1 MAYANWDFYNRT
13 WHGSMTAQEFER
25 WSSRSSLEIDRATQG
40 RAAAAPESMRDALAQ
55 CCCELAGQHRTGNT
69 GRNRSRRKRG
79 WVQRD
84 LSRQHREQQ
93 PSGRDGRRPAAHLP
107 QIPVPARQSPVYGG
121 AAVNGVKNAD
131 CTLFHKA
138 WDEAARRDVWSCTQF
153 PGVSWYSKKGAQPGT
168 AGETASDTLVVRIF
182 TQDAIAVD
190 VGDMITPGLV
200 SAAVT
205 SSADVLKMFP
215 DSFKVLRIRD
225 NRRGS
230 LQMQHWRIEGE

>member
-1 MAYANWDFYNRT
+1 M
-13 WHGSMTAQEFER
+13 
-25 WSSRSSLEIDRATQG
+25 
-40 RAAAAPESMRDALAQ
+40 
-55 CCCELAGQHRTGNT
+55 
-69 GRNRSRRKRG
+69 
-79 WVQRD
+79 
-84 LSRQHREQQ
+84 
-93 PSGRDGRRPAAHLP
+93 
-107 QIPVPARQSPVYGG
+107 
-121 AAVNGVKNAD
+121 NGVKNAD

-168 AGETASDTLVVRIF
+168 AGETASDTLTVRSC
-182 TQDAIAVD
+182 TRDAIAVD
-190 VGDMITPGLV
+190 VGDMIAPGLV